1 MSVLT
6 SKSSITISP
15 SVATGL
21 PFKKFTE
28 YSKISPAAAAVTVPE
43 DKSTFGGPSSAAP
56 SSVLITTEEE
66 SETPFNVIL
75 PVLSLSFPRVM
86 TVSPSMLEAT
96 STFELPP
103 DENSE
108 GAPEPLN
115 VIVSFAASKSVIIT
129 LPSSPLITALPEK
142 VTSYK

>member
-6 SKSSITISP
+6 SKLSITTSP

-28 YSKISPAAAAVTVPE
+28 YSKISPAAAAVTVPD
-43 DKSTFGGPSSAAP
+43 DKSTFGAPSSAAP

-75 PVLSLSFPRVM
+75 PVLSLSLPRVI
-86 TVSPSMLEAT
+86 TVSPSILDAT
-96 STFELPP
+96 STFDEPP
-103 DENSE
+103 DTKSE
-108 GAPEPLN
+108 GAPVPLK
-115 VIVSFAASKSVIIT
+115 VIVSFAASN
-129 LPSSPLITALPEK
+129 L
-142 VTSYK
+142 